1 MDLGLDDQV
10 VFVAGSSRG
19 IGRAIAATLLA
30 EGARIVLTGRDGSA
44 LRSARDALAKTV
56 PAERI
61 LAIGGDL
68 TDRGAIDVAM
78 ERTLSTFGR
87 LDHLVA
93 NVGTGRGQ
101 PGWDQPDDEWGRLF
115 DANFF
120 ASARLTRAALPHLIA
135 SGSGSI
141 VFIASIVAVEATA
154 APLPYSAAKAALV
167 NYAKNLARQLGPQGV
182 RVNTIAPGN
191 ILFEGG
197 SWAGRLSSDPATI
210 QTMLTSEVPL
220 RRFGRPEEI
229 ASLVAYLCSPLAA
242 FATGGCFVID
252 GGQTRAL

>member
-1 MDLGLDDQV
+1 MDLGLDNQV

-19 IGRAIAATLLA
+19 IGLAIARTLLT
-30 EGARIVLTGRDGSA
+30 EGARIVLTGRDDDA
-44 LRSARDALAKTV
+44 LESARHALAATA

-61 LAIGGDL
+61 LAVGGDL
-68 TDRGAIDVAM
+68 TDPAAIEAALD
-78 ERTLSTFGR
+78 RTLSTFGR

-101 PGWDQPDDEWGRLF
+101 PGWDQPDEEWHRLF
-115 DANFF
+115 DANLF
-120 ASARLTRAALPHLIA
+120 ASTRLTRAAVPHLLA
-135 SGSGSI
+135 GGSGSI
-141 VFIASIVAVEATA
+141 VYIASITAVEATA
-154 APLPYSAAKAALV
+154 APLPYSSAKAALV
-167 NYAKNLARQLGPQGV
+167 SYAKNLARQLGPRGI

-197 SWAGRLSSDPATI
+197 SWEARRSDNPAMI
-210 QTMLTSEVPL
+210 QAMLASDVPL

-252 GGQTRAL
+252 GGQTRAF